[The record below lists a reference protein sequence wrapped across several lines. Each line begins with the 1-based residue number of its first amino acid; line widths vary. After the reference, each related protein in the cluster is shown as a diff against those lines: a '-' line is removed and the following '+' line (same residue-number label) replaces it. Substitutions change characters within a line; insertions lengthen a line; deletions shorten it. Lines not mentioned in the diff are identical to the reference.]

1 MLPRNNFAI
10 KDHKLNKIYVH
21 DYEISYANVDLRH
34 QYGIFGVDTQTFVVR
49 MSLPRDVS
57 SGDGWLAE
65 RSEEK
70 PLY

>member
-1 MLPRNNFAI
+1 M
-10 KDHKLNKIYVH
+10 KDHKLNEIYAHV
-21 DYEISYANVDLRH
+21 YQISYANVDLRH

-49 MSLPRDVS
+49 MSLPRNVS
-57 SGDGWLAE
+57 SGDGLLAE